1 MSRLVSPFAVHC
13 IPFDYVF
20 KPIDYKKEELKR
32 YVYKNAYMP
41 PISNARSLD
50 VIAYSKF
57 RRDQVIHSEEAG
69 SLFAKRKAVSF
80 NDNITRHYYDRFVSE

>member
-1 MSRLVSPFAVHC
+1 MSRLVSPFAVHHA
-13 IPFDYVF
+13 PFDFVF

-41 PISNARSLD
+41 PITNARSLD
-50 VIAYSKF
+50 VIYSKF

-80 NDNITRHYYDRFVSE
+80 NDNITRHYYDLFGSE